1 MAVELIEAAPR
12 PRPTEIIREAAA
24 ASKGW
29 VLALTAAASFMVA
42 LDALVV
48 STALSTIRVEL
59 GASIEALEWTV
70 NAYNLSFAVLLLTGA
85 ALGDYFGRRR
95 VFAVGLGLFTVASA
109 ACALAPNVNWLI
121 AARALQGAGGAMV
134 MPLGLA
140 LLGAAYPREERAR
153 ALGIYS
159 GITGLALISGPVI
172 GGAIVQGVAW
182 QWIFWLNI
190 PIGLVTIVLVAS
202 RIQESVGPRAALD
215 VGGVILASGASLGL
229 VWGLSRANAAGWLS
243 PEVDAALAVG
253 LLLGVVFVVWETRLH
268 APMIPMRL
276 FSSRAFSAG
285 NAACFL
291 FTAALYGTLFFVA
304 QFLQTGQGFG
314 PLAAGARMLPWT
326 ATLFFFAPLAG
337 RLVNRVGERRLIVT
351 GLVLQAVGTAWLAL
365 ISSPDVA
372 FISRIAPFIIAGA
385 GISIAMPAAQN
396 AVVSAVAPAEIG
408 KASGTYQSLRLL
420 GGAFGVALNASV
432 FAAAG
437 GFGSPQ
443 LFATGFAA
451 AIGVSAALALA
462 GALVG
467 LLVPGH
473 SEAPTRA

>member
-1 MAVELIEAAPR
+1 MAVELIEAAQR
-12 PRPTEIIREAAA
+12 PRPTEMIREAAT

-140 LLGAAYPREERAR
+140 LLSAAYPREERAR

-215 VGGVILASGASLGL
+215 VGGVILASGASLGV

-268 APMIPMRL
+268 EPMIPMRL
-276 FSSRAFSAG
+276 FGSRAFSAG

-326 ATLFFFAPLAG
+326 ATLFFCAPLAG
-337 RLVNRVGERRLIVT
+337 RLVNSVGERRLIVT
-351 GLVLQAVGTAWLAL
+351 GLVLQAIGTAWLAL

-372 FISRIAPFIIAGA
+372 FISLIAPFIIAGA

-396 AVVSAVAPAEIG
+396 AVVSAVAPTEIG

-420 GGAFGVALNASV
+420 GGAFGVAINASV
-432 FAAAG
+432 FGAAG